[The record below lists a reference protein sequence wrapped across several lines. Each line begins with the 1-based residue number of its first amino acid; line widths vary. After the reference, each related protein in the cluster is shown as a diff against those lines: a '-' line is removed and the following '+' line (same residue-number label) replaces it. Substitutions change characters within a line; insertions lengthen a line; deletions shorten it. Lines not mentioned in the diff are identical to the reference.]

1 MTNRCS
7 LDHFE
12 RHVLAA
18 WRSLPC
24 TRGRRLIPSDRALLR
39 SLYLQGV
46 SLSVIR
52 AAFLLASARRSP
64 DLPPVRSIAYFRTV
78 FDELT
83 AADPDY
89 IDYLLAHP

>member
-1 MTNRCS
+1 MTNLS
-7 LDHFE
+7 ALDHFE
-12 RHVLAA
+12 SEVLAA

-24 TRGRRLIPSDRALLR
+24 TRGRRLTPSDRALLR
-39 SLYLQGV
+39 SLYLHGV

-78 FDELT
+78 FDELA

-89 IDYLLAHP
+89 IDFLITHP